1 MYQSCYNIYMKCEI
15 CKFDRYIGGE
25 NMKYVRCNNCGEE
38 YYIFEGLDK
47 MGFSL
52 GNEKCEM
59 CGKTDYTV
67 LDNDVKVKYYP
78 GEKEESDLRK
88 EDMIQVMGILKE
100 ELLELIKSYI
110 DPWIK

>member
-1 MYQSCYNIYMKCEI
+1 
-15 CKFDRYIGGE
+15 
-25 NMKYVRCNNCGEE
+25 MKYVRCNNCGEE

-47 MGFSL
+47 MGFPL